1 MSSYLL
7 PYSQGTISLENGST
21 AVVGAVTAW
30 TSEVMPGDW
39 LIVGG
44 ERYTVASVAGNTSLT
59 LLEDYAGATDSG
71 LAYAIHRVSRGWGD
85 ASKNNLRLAEIFS
98 AMRRG
103 LSRSLSEIE
112 IGVGEHQFTVT
123 SEMQVLPGQRLLF
136 SSRAPGESLTHWILG
151 GVTAYEGTT
160 LTIEALDFEG
170 EGDTRSD
177 WNINI
182 SGSPGPQGSS
192 AYQVA
197 VADGFVGD
205 QAAWLASLQG
215 VPGPKW
221 VDWQGTWS
229 AGEYT
234 AGQGV
239 EHDGSTYR
247 ANTTTTEEPPHA
259 DWDLVASKGADGL
272 GTGDVTGPAGG
283 VADGEVPVFDG
294 DTGKALKGSGV
305 TLSHVVSRQFGIV
318 RVAATENID
327 IATELAAG
335 EVVDGVTLDAGDIV
349 MLAAQDDAEENGVYL
364 VPASGAASRYF
375 IYTAFNDLC
384 GAYFSVMEGD
394 ENADTLW
401 RCTSNKGG
409 TIDVDPIVIEEASFG
424 AGSFTD
430 LADAP
435 SSYTGHARKA
445 VCVKPDES
453 GLEYAI
459 YWREKLTAARTYYVR
474 TDGNDSNDGL
484 TNSSG
489 GAFLTISRAISVVFG
504 LDLNGHNVTISLG
517 TGVGGGI
524 SVSGQ
529 WVGRGTV
536 SIVGNPSSP
545 GDNVTSGM
553 TCSLGARVSVSGL
566 RFVSSYRGI
575 EAYAGAAVTIAGK
588 CEFGACTS
596 AHISAEGSGTVVT
609 IASPYDIIG
618 SADNHYVA
626 LGYGQ
631 IIKSAGS
638 SYTINV
644 IGTPAFTTFA
654 YAISGY
660 IGLWATTFSGA
671 ATGKRY
677 SAELNG
683 ILNTFGGGA
692 SYFPGNSAGST
703 STGGQYQ

>member
-1 MSSYLL
+1 
-7 PYSQGTISLENGST
+7 
-21 AVVGAVTAW
+21 
-30 TSEVMPGDW
+30 
-39 LIVGG
+39 
-44 ERYTVASVAGNTSLT
+44 
-59 LLEDYAGATDSG
+59 
-71 LAYAIHRVSRGWGD
+71 
-85 ASKNNLRLAEIFS
+85 
-98 AMRRG
+98 
-103 LSRSLSEIE
+103 
-112 IGVGEHQFTVT
+112 
-123 SEMQVLPGQRLLF
+123 
-136 SSRAPGESLTHWILG
+136 
-151 GVTAYEGTT
+151 
-160 LTIEALDFEG
+160 
-170 EGDTRSD
+170 
-177 WNINI
+177 
-182 SGSPGPQGSS
+182 
-192 AYQVA
+192 
-197 VADGFVGD
+197 
-205 QAAWLASLQG
+205 
-215 VPGPKW
+215 
-221 VDWQGTWS
+221 
-229 AGEYT
+229 
-234 AGQGV
+234 
-239 EHDGSTYR
+239 
-247 ANTTTTEEPPHA
+247 
-259 DWDLVASKGADGL
+259 
-272 GTGDVTGPAGG
+272 
-283 VADGEVPVFDG
+283 
-294 DTGKALKGSGV
+294 
-305 TLSHVVSRQFGIV
+305 
-318 RVAATENID
+318 
-327 IATELAAG
+327 
-335 EVVDGVTLDAGDIV
+335 
-349 MLAAQDDAEENGVYL
+349 
-364 VPASGAASRYF
+364 
-375 IYTAFNDLC
+375 
-384 GAYFSVMEGD
+384 
-394 ENADTLW
+394 
-401 RCTSNKGG
+401 
-409 TIDVDPIVIEEASFG
+409 
-424 AGSFTD
+424 
-430 LADAP
+430 
-435 SSYTGHARKA
+435 
-445 VCVKPDES
+445 
-453 GLEYAI
+453 
-459 YWREKLTAARTYYVR
+459 VR